1 MKPKFDCLY
10 FLENTA
16 IFIIEIKRTDLSED
30 ADSSSVYQWMKI
42 DKSTL
47 GITLLSFRSM
57 DSSAQVEERFFEE
70 GYLKFNEHD
79 GTFIEKF
86 NSGQHQLTNRK
97 NDILSEPIKDSIEN
111 YLLVNSLVHQN

>member
-10 FLENTA
+10 FLDNTD
-16 IFIIEIKRTDLSED
+16 IFIIEIKRNDLNED
-30 ADSSSVYQWMKI
+30 ADSSSVYQWMKV

-47 GITLLSFRSM
+47 EVNPLSFRSM

-97 NDILSEPIKDSIEN
+97 NTLLSEPIKDRIEN